1 MATTLVGLYPTTT
14 AAEEAMQNL
23 GAHGFPCREL
33 HYPPPATNGQ
43 LMAKNSQLPQRLVAQ
58 GVPGNDASLYA
69 EGVKRGG
76 ALVVVQTSNDKA
88 GRGLALLNQ
97 THPVKLHERD
107 VPWQEEGWGSTVM
120 PASGLRQKKGFLGGL
135 KIVGLAKRIIHE
147 IQKNNGAG
155 RAAQLAYYLIFAVF
169 PFLLFL
175 ATMLGYLP
183 IPNLMDR
190 IMDYLARL
198 LPGDTATLVRDN
210 IVQLVSDQKGGLLSF
225 GILLTLWTA
234 SSAMVAIMDALN
246 QSYDVEEGRPFW
258 KVRGIAVLMT
268 IGLSLFIICSMVLLL
283 FGPQLGEWIA
293 SLVGLGTVFKVV
305 WNILRWP
312 VIVGLL
318 IPAVA
323 IIYYFAPDVEQR
335 WKWITPGAIFT
346 VVATIAVSLGFSF
359 YVNNFGSYN
368 KTYGSIG
375 AVIVFLT
382 WLYLS
387 GFIILV
393 GGEIN
398 AEIEHASPE
407 GKAPGEK
414 TGA

>member
-14 AAEEAMQNL
+14 AAEEVMQDL
-23 GAHGFPCREL
+23 VAHGFPRGEL
-33 HYPPPATNGQ
+33 HYPPQATNGHRTV
-43 LMAKNSQLPQRLVAQ
+43 KNSHLPQRLVAQ
-58 GVPGNDASLYA
+58 GVPGDDASLYA
-69 EGVKRGG
+69 EGVNHGG
-76 ALVVVQTSNDKA
+76 ALVVVQTSNDAA
-88 GRGLALLNQ
+88 GRGLSILNQ
-97 THPVKLHERD
+97 RHPVKLHERHL
-107 VPWQEEGWGSTVM
+107 PWQQEDWERVST
-120 PASGLRQKKGFLGGL
+120 PAPGQRQKKGFLGGL
-135 KIVGLAKRIIHE
+135 KIVDLAKRVIHE
-147 IQKNNGAG
+147 IQQDNCAG

-175 ATMLGYLP
+175 ATMIGYLP
-183 IPNLMDR
+183 IPNLMDK

-198 LPGDTATLVRDN
+198 LPGETATLLRDN
-210 IVQLVSDQKGGLLSF
+210 VVQLVSDQKGGLLSF

-234 SSAMVAIMDALN
+234 SSAIVAIMEALN
-246 QSYDVEEGRPFW
+246 RSYDVEEGRPFW
-258 KVRGIAVLMT
+258 KVRGIAVLLT
-268 IGLSLFIICSMVLLL
+268 IGLSLFIIGSMVLLL

-293 SLVGLGTVFKVV
+293 SLVGLGTAFKVV

-318 IPAVA
+318 SLAMA

-335 WKWITPGAIFT
+335 WKWITPGAVFA
-346 VVATIAVSLGFSF
+346 VVMTIAVSLGFSF

-387 GFIILV
+387 GFVILA

-407 GKAPGEK
+407 GKAPGQK
-414 TGA
+414 IGA

>member
-1 MATTLVGLYPTTT
+1 MAMTLVGLYPTTT
-14 AAEEAMQNL
+14 AAEEAMQDL
-23 GAHGFPCREL
+23 VTQGFPRREL
-33 HYPPPATNGQ
+33 YYPPQATNEQ
-43 LMAKNSQLPQRLVAQ
+43 LMVKNSQLPRRLVVQ
-58 GVPGNDASLYA
+58 GVPGNDANLYA

-76 ALVVVQTSNDKA
+76 ALVVVQTSNDEA
-88 GRGLALLNQ
+88 GRGLAILNQ
-97 THPVKLHERD
+97 AHPVKMHEHD
-107 VPWQEEGWGSTVM
+107 VPWQQEGWGSTGM
-120 PASGLRQKKGFLGGL
+120 SASGQRQKQGFLGGL
-135 KIVGLAKRIIHE
+135 KIVDLAKRVIHE
-147 IQKNNGAG
+147 IQKDNCAG

-183 IPNLMDR
+183 IPDLMDK

-225 GILLTLWTA
+225 GIALTLWTA
-234 SSAMVAIMDALN
+234 SSAIVAIIDALN
-246 QSYDVEEGRPFW
+246 QAYDVEESRPFW
-258 KVRGIAVLMT
+258 KVRGIAVLMI

-293 SLVGLGTVFKVV
+293 SLVGLGPVFTVV

-318 IPAVA
+318 IPAMA

-346 VVATIAVSLGFSF
+346 VVATIVVSLGFSF

-387 GFIILV
+387 GFIVLV

-407 GKAPGEK
+407 GKTPGEK